1 VFVLTGDDVVV
12 HENRERARRK
22 DHRRR
27 HLTSAPTR
35 GRAATKR
42 DMPRRDIDFPARV

>member
-27 HLTSAPTR
+27 HLTSAPRVAARRPSATC
-35 GRAATKR
+35 RAATSISR
-42 DMPRRDIDFPARV
+42 HGC